1 MKALNV
7 TLDGKPISIY
17 NYTGVTIHLQNK
29 KGEIFCELESL
40 GTTRWIQHSFLVMDM
55 NGESYYLNQ
64 ITAPDSIEG
73 LPEETNN
80 FFYIVN
86 PIYDYQKELEV
97 GLTYSN
103 IKRQDILIPLYPT
116 HYYQEDKGVV
126 KICSTLCH
134 IHKYK
139 WHWDEC

>member
-7 TLDGKPISIY
+7 TLDGRPISIY
-17 NYTGVTIHLQNK
+17 NYTGGIIHLQNK
-29 KGEIFCELESL
+29 KGETFCELESL

-80 FFYIVN
+80 FFYIVD